1 MSEINLKEKRKDKV
15 YRLLKDLTLEGLELF
30 SEDERTGY
38 EANVIAEKL
47 QISRNNVS
55 KELNEL
61 VVERKAIKIKGKP
74 VFYLAKEILEKRFSK
89 IIDEVIFNN
98 YGELQNILIS
108 SSYSNK
114 LDKFE
119 NIEKE
124 KNSINDSFG
133 IIGEDGS
140 LKNAVEQGKAAVMYP
155 PRGLHTLII
164 GPTGVGKSTFAE
176 CMYRYSIE
184 KGVLKE
190 GAPFVVFNC
199 ADYSENKQLLL
210 SQLFGYIKGAF
221 TGADRNKD
229 GLVEKANNGIL
240 FLDEAHRLP
249 AEGQEMLFY
258 LMDKGLYR
266 KLGEVS
272 VTNKSNVMI
281 ILATTENPQETMLQT
296 FLRRIPMTIKIP
308 SLSERSLEEKIEMI
322 YKFFNT
328 ESRRIN
334 VPIKVSKEVVKAFLM
349 YNCKG
354 NIGQLKSDIQLI
366 CAKAFLDYMSYKKD
380 SVNIKVSLL
389 SANVREGLFNMN
401 EYRNVIVKNFNILNT
416 EDVIFNGTQE
426 ENDQKEIFFNDNKYD
441 LDFYNIIENTW
452 NSLSEK
458 GLDNLKIREEIE
470 KKIQGYSYNLIN
482 RYSYNEEET
491 FYNQIVNISILDVVK
506 SCIQKLN
513 NFTFENNNKMALIIS
528 LHIQH
533 LIERLKIGNFLKHP
547 EKETV
552 LNERTNELLTA
563 KEMLKKISEIYNIE
577 IPEDEAYYLAT
588 FLYLLYSKNN
598 NSKVGILVIMHGEST
613 ASSMTDVANNLLNVN
628 HAKAIDM
635 SLNEKV
641 QDALE
646 RAVKVVK
653 EIDEGKGVLILG
665 DMGSTLNF
673 ADMITEV
680 TGIKTKVIEM
690 TSTSIVIEATRKAM
704 NPEVDLDYLYRN
716 LLDLIVEILNDKYGS
731 NLKTGRY
738 FDNVLID
745 NINKTLTFLNGE
757 KAYSVLYDVIQNIC
771 SHYNVQCDDALLVK
785 FIFHCSCMIER
796 AIIKDNVPYKDC
808 QERINKNIEI
818 YNVIKEYFE
827 PVEEVFG
834 INISDMEY
842 ANIMDLLEIH
852 FNTQK

>member
-1 MSEINLKEKRKDKV
+1 MSLIPQKEKRKDKV
-15 YRLLKDLTLEGLELF
+15 YRLLKDLTSEGLELF
-30 SEDERTGY
+30 SEKEKIGY
-38 EANVIAEKL
+38 EAGVLSEKL
-47 QISRNNVS
+47 KISRNNVS

-61 VVERKAIKIKGKP
+61 VLEEKAIKIKGKP
-74 VFYLAKEILEKRFSK
+74 VFYLAKKVLEKKFSK
-89 IIDEVIFNN
+89 VIDKTIFNTYEDLQKILTSSN
-98 YGELQNILIS
+98 YSKNKTNQITLQN
-108 SSYSNK
+108 
-114 LDKFE
+114 DKF
-119 NIEKE
+119 
-124 KNSINDSFG
+124 G
-133 IIGEDGS
+133 MIGEDGS
-140 LKNAVEQGKAAVMYP
+140 LKNAIEQGKAAVLYP

-184 KGVLKE
+184 KGILKE
-190 GAPFVVFNC
+190 GSPFVVFNC

-221 TGADRNKD
+221 TGADRNKE

-272 VTNKSNVMI
+272 VTSKSNVRI
-281 ILATTENPQETMLQT
+281 ILATTENPNETMLQT
-296 FLRRIPMTIKIP
+296 FLRRIPMIIKIP
-308 SLSERSLEEKIEMI
+308 SLTERSLEEKIEMI
-322 YKFFNT
+322 YRFFNT

-334 VPIKVSKEVVKAFLM
+334 VPIKVSKEVIKAFLM

-366 CAKAFLDYMSYKKD
+366 CAKAFLDYKIYKKEN
-380 SVNIKVSLL
+380 VNIKISLL
-389 SANVREGLFNMN
+389 SSTVREGLFNMT
-401 EYRNVIVKNFNILNT
+401 EYRDIMIKNFNILNT
-416 EDVIFNGTQE
+416 EDIIFDGKQE
-426 ENDQKEIFFNDNKYD
+426 ENGQREVLFNNKYD

-452 NSLSEK
+452 NFLSK
-458 GLDNLKIREEIE
+458 QGLDNLRIREEIE

-482 RYSYNEEET
+482 KYSYNEEET

-506 SCIQKLN
+506 SCIKKLN
-513 NFTFENNNKMALIIS
+513 NFVLDNNNKMTLIIS

-533 LIERLKIGNFLKHP
+533 LIERIKIGNCLKHP
-547 EKETV
+547 EKETI
-552 LNERTNELLTA
+552 LKERSKELEVA
-563 KEMLKKISEIYNIE
+563 KEILEKVSEIYSIE
-577 IPEDEAYYLAT
+577 IAEDEAYYLAT
-588 FLYLLYSKNN
+588 FLYLLYNKNN
-598 NSKVGILVIMHGEST
+598 NKKVGILVIMHGEST

-641 QDALE
+641 QDAFE

-690 TSTSIVIEATRKAM
+690 TSTSMVIEATRKAM
-704 NPEVDLDYLYRN
+704 NPEIDLENLYRN
-716 LLDLIVEILNDKYGS
+716 LLNLIVEILGDKYGN

-757 KAYSVLYDVIQNIC
+757 KAYSVLYEVIHNIC
-771 SHYNVQCDDALLVK
+771 LHYNIECDNALLVK

-796 AIIKDNVPYKDC
+796 AIVKDNLNYKDC
-808 QERINKNIEI
+808 SERINKDIDKYEI
-818 YNVIKEYFE
+818 IKKFFE
-827 PVEEVFG
+827 PVEEIFG

-852 FNTQK
+852 FNTQN